1 MSPESQG
8 KVRIAFA
15 GVGYMGQV
23 AHLRNYAFRDDCEV
37 VAIAEPRP
45 ELARKVADAFGVP
58 TLYSDHLDLLNDP
71 NIDAVVA
78 SQPHLRN
85 GHIAV
90 PLLQAGK
97 YVFTE
102 KPMAGSL
109 EEAQEIQ
116 AAAEKGGVHLMVGV
130 MKRYDP
136 AVLAALDALQG
147 FYANG
152 ELGRLQRVRAHC
164 WGGDWIQNAIAPIAT
179 SETVPNDPT
188 FEPHFAPWM
197 DLDQAKQFQNYT
209 NIMAHTVN
217 LVRYL
222 YPQPLTV
229 QTALARQENR
239 LLHTVLLDSPQ
250 GALVEL
256 AGGGTRSHQWEEET
270 HFYFERGWVKLY
282 TPSPL
287 NRQGRGRVE
296 IYHSEDSKSGELREI
311 IPPIGWAFQR
321 QADHFIECVRERKEP
336 TSSGRDTLE
345 DMRLME
351 DIFRKMILV

>member
-1 MSPESQG
+1 MSA
-8 KVRIAFA
+8 VRIAFA

-23 AHLRNYAFRDDCEV
+23 AHLRNYAFRDDCQV

-45 ELARKVADAFGVP
+45 ELARKVAEAFGVP
-58 TLYSDHLDLLNDP
+58 TVYTDHRQLLSAPDV
-71 NIDAVVA
+71 DAVVA

-85 GHIAV
+85 GYIAI
-90 PLLQAGK
+90 PLLRDGK

-109 EEAQEIQ
+109 EEAELIQ
-116 AAAEKGGVHLMVGV
+116 SAAEQGGVHLMVGV
-130 MKRYDP
+130 MKRFDP
-136 AVLAALDALQG
+136 AVLAARDVLLG
-147 FYANG
+147 FYASG

-164 WGGDWIQNAIAPIAT
+164 WGGDWVQNALPPIT
-179 SETVPNDPT
+179 TDETVPYDPE
-188 FEPHFAPWM
+188 FEPHYAPWM
-197 DLDQAKQFQNYT
+197 DEDQAKQFQNYT

-229 QTALARQENR
+229 QTAVARKQQR
-239 LLHTVLLDSPQ
+239 LLHTVLLSSPEEV
-250 GALVEL
+250 LVEL

-270 HFYFERGWVKLY
+270 HFYFERGWVKLF

-287 NRQGRGRVE
+287 NRQARGHVE
-296 IYHSEDSKSGELREI
+296 IYHSEDSKSGERREI
-311 IPPIGWAFQR
+311 IPPLGWAFQR

-336 TSSGRDTLE
+336 ISSGRDTLE

-351 DIFRKMILV
+351 EIFRKMILV

>member
-1 MSPESQG
+1 MSAIR
-8 KVRIAFA
+8 VAFA

-23 AHLRNYAFRDDCEV
+23 AHLRNYAFRDDCQV
-37 VAIAEPRP
+37 VAIAEPRA
-45 ELARKVADAFGVP
+45 ELARKVAAAFEIP
-58 TLYSDHLDLLNDP
+58 TIYADHTQLMYDHG
-71 NIDAVVA
+71 IDAVVA

-85 GHIAV
+85 GHIAI
-90 PLLQAGK
+90 PLLRAGK

-109 EEAQEIQ
+109 QEAEAIQ
-116 AAAEKGGVHLMVGV
+116 AAAEAGGVHLMVGV

-136 AVLAALDALQG
+136 SVLAARELLQEL
-147 FYANG
+147 YASG
-152 ELGRLQRVRAHC
+152 DLGRLQRIRAHC
-164 WGGDWIQNAIAPIAT
+164 FGGDWVQNALPPITTLEA
-179 SETVPNDPT
+179 VPDDPGFT
-188 FEPHFAPWM
+188 PRFSTWM
-197 DLDQAKQFQNYT
+197 DAGQAKQFQNYT

-229 QTALARQENR
+229 QTVVARREQR
-239 LLHTVLLDSPQ
+239 LLHTVLLTSEE
-250 GALVEL
+250 AVLVEL
-256 AGGGTRSHQWEEET
+256 AGGGMRSHRWEEET
-270 HFYFERGWVKLY
+270 HFYFEGGWVKLF

-287 NRQGRGRVE
+287 NRQARGRVE
-296 IYHSEDSKSGELREI
+296 LYHSEEGKAGERREI

>member
-1 MSPESQG
+1 MTP
-8 KVRIAFA
+8 VRVAFA

-23 AHLRNYAFRDDCEV
+23 AHLRNYAFRDDCQV

-45 ELARKVADAFGVP
+45 ELARKVAATFGVP
-58 TLYSDHLDLLNDP
+58 TIYTDHRQLLDDP

-85 GHIAV
+85 GHIAI
-90 PLLQAGK
+90 PLLKAGK

-116 AAAEKGGVHLMVGV
+116 AAAEQGGVHLMVGV
-130 MKRYDP
+130 MKRYDTS
-136 AVLAALDALQG
+136 VLAARELLLG
-147 FYANG
+147 LYASG
-152 ELGRLQRVRAHC
+152 DLGRLQRVRAHC
-164 WGGDWIQNAIAPIAT
+164 WGGDWIQNALPPIST
-179 SETVPNDPT
+179 TETVPNDDS
-188 FEPHFAPWM
+188 FAPHFAPWM
-197 DLDQAKQFQNYT
+197 DADQAKQFQNYT

-222 YPQPLTV
+222 YPQPVTV
-229 QTALARQENR
+229 QSCVARADNR
-239 LLHTVLLDSPQ
+239 LLHTVLMS
-250 GALVEL
+250 GAEEVLVEL
-256 AGGGTRSHQWEEET
+256 AGGGTRSHKWEEET
-270 HFYFERGWVKLY
+270 HFYFEKGWVKLF

-287 NRQGRGRVE
+287 NRQARGRVE
-296 IYHSEDSKSGELREI
+296 LYHSEDGKSGERREI

-321 QADHFIECVRERKEP
+321 QADHFIASVRDRKEP
-336 TSSGRDTLE
+336 VSSGRDTLE
-345 DMRLME
+345 DMRIME

>member
-1 MSPESQG
+1 MTP
-8 KVRIAFA
+8 VRIAFA

-58 TLYSDHLDLLNDP
+58 TIYADHRQLLDDP

-85 GHIAV
+85 GHIAI
-90 PLLQAGK
+90 PLLKAGK

-116 AAAEKGGVHLMVGV
+116 AAAEQGGVHLMVGV
-130 MKRYDP
+130 MKRHDTS
-136 AVLAALDALQG
+136 VLAARELLQG
-147 FYANG
+147 LYASG
-152 ELGRLQRVRAHC
+152 ELGRLYRVRAHC
-164 WGGDWIQNAIAPIAT
+164 WGGDWIQNALPPIT
-179 SETVPNDPT
+179 TTETVPEDTT
-188 FEPHFAPWM
+188 FKPHFSPWM
-197 DLDQAKQFQNYT
+197 DPDQAKQFQNYT

-217 LVRYL
+217 LARYL
-222 YPQPLTV
+222 YPQPVTV
-229 QTALARQENR
+229 QTAVARKDNR
-239 LLHTVLLDSPQ
+239 LIHTVLMNSEE
-250 GALVEL
+250 AVLVEL
-256 AGGGTRSHQWEEET
+256 AGGGTRSHKWEEET
-270 HFYFERGWVKLY
+270 HFYFEKGWVKLF

-287 NRQGRGRVE
+287 NRQARGRVE
-296 IYHSEDSKSGELREI
+296 FYRSEDGKAGERREI

-321 QADHFIECVRERKEP
+321 QADHFIASIRDRKEP
-336 TSSGRDTLE
+336 VSSGRDTLE
-345 DMRLME
+345 DMRIME

>member
-1 MSPESQG
+1 MSAIR
-8 KVRIAFA
+8 VAFA

-23 AHLRNYAFRDDCEV
+23 AHLRNYAFREDCDV

-45 ELARKVADAFGVP
+45 ELARKVATTFGVP
-58 TLYSDHLDLLNDP
+58 TIYMDHRELLDDP

-85 GHIAV
+85 GHIAI
-90 PLLQAGK
+90 PLLKAGK

-109 EEAQEIQ
+109 EEAEAIQ
-116 AAAEKGGVHLMVGV
+116 AAAEAGGVHLMVGV
-130 MKRYDP
+130 MKRYDTS
-136 AVLAALDALQG
+136 VQAARELLQG
-147 FYANG
+147 LYSSG

-164 WGGDWIQNAIAPIAT
+164 WGGDWIQNALPPITTTEVVPSDPSFAP
-179 SETVPNDPT
+179 
-188 FEPHFAPWM
+188 HLAPWM
-197 DLDQAKQFQNYT
+197 DAEQAKQFQNYT

-229 QTALARQENR
+229 QTAVAREEQR
-239 LLHTVLLDSPQ
+239 LLHTVLMASDEEV
-250 GALVEL
+250 LVEL

-270 HFYFERGWVKLY
+270 HFYFDKGWVKLF

-287 NRQGRGRVE
+287 NRQARGMVE
-296 IYHSEDSKSGELREI
+296 LYHSKDGKAGERREI

-336 TSSGRDTLE
+336 VSSGRDTVE
-345 DMRLME
+345 DMRIME

>member
-1 MSPESQG
+1 MSIP
-8 KVRIAFA
+8 RIAFA
-15 GVGYMGQV
+15 GVGFMGQV
-23 AHLRNYAFRDDCEV
+23 AHLRNYARRDDCEV

-45 ELARKVADAFGVP
+45 ELARKVADAFGVR
-58 TLYSDHLDLLNDP
+58 TIYADHRQLLDDP

-85 GHIAV
+85 GHIAI

-109 EEAQEIQ
+109 AEAELMQV
-116 AAAEKGGVHLMVGV
+116 AAEQGGVHLMVGV

-136 AVLAALDALQG
+136 SVLAARELLQG
-147 FYANG
+147 YYASG

-164 WGGDWIQNAIAPIAT
+164 WGGDWIQNALPPIST
-179 SETVPNDPT
+179 DESVPHDT
-188 FEPHFAPWM
+188 AFAPHFAPWM
-197 DLDQAKQFQNYT
+197 DADQAHQFQNYT

-222 YPQPLTV
+222 FPQRLTV
-229 QTALARQENR
+229 QSAVARTSQR
-239 LLHTVLLDSPQ
+239 LLHTVLMSS
-250 GALVEL
+250 AEEVLVEL

-270 HFYFERGWVKLY
+270 HFYFERGWVKLF

-287 NRQGRGRVE
+287 NRQARGRVE
-296 IYHSEDSKSGELREI
+296 VYHSEDSQSGERREI
-311 IPPIGWAFQR
+311 IPPLGWAFQR
-321 QADHFIECVRERKEP
+321 QADHFIACVRDRQEP
-336 TSSGRDTLE
+336 ISSGRDTIE
-345 DMRLME
+345 DMRVME
-351 DIFRKMILV
+351 DIFRKMVLV

>member
-1 MSPESQG
+1 MSGP
-8 KVRIAFA
+8 RIAFA

-23 AHLRNYAFRDDCEV
+23 AHLRNYAFRQDCEV

-45 ELARKVADAFGVP
+45 ELARKVAETFGVP
-58 TLYSDHLDLLNDP
+58 TIYADHRQLLDDP

-85 GHIAV
+85 GHIAI

-109 EEAQEIQ
+109 EEGEAIQ
-116 AAAEKGGVHLMVGV
+116 AAAEQGGVHLMVGV
-130 MKRYDP
+130 MKRHDTS
-136 AVLAALDALQG
+136 VLAARELLTG
-147 FYANG
+147 YYASG

-164 WGGDWIQNAIAPIAT
+164 WGGDWIQNAIPPIST
-179 SETVPNDPT
+179 TETVPNDST
-188 FEPHFAPWM
+188 FEPHYSPWM
-197 DLDQAKQFQNYT
+197 DIDQAKQFQNYT
-209 NIMAHTVN
+209 NIMAHTIN

-222 YPQPLTV
+222 YPRPLTV
-229 QTALARQENR
+229 QSAVARAENR
-239 LLHTVLLDSPQ
+239 LLHTVLLSSAQ
-250 GALVEL
+250 EVLVEL

-270 HFYFERGWVKLY
+270 HFYFERGWVKLF

-287 NRQGRGRVE
+287 NRQARGLVE
-296 IYHSEDSKSGELREI
+296 IYHSEDSRSGERREI

-321 QADHFIECVRERKEP
+321 QADHFIECVAERKEP
-336 TSSGRDTLE
+336 ISSGRDTLE
-345 DMRLME
+345 DMRIME